1 MKQNVRFID
10 QIKVGAYSVLPGDF
24 EGGSTL
30 DIENNINNYVLTSTG
45 ENNKVRG
52 ESNLW
57 FDGDNLGLGTQSP
70 IARFELKGINNSVD
84 LLLIR
89 NYLNQGIRIN
99 SDGFTELIEYNTTPT
114 VKEGG
119 IIYSGSNFWVGL

>member
-24 EGGSTL
+24 EGGTSL
-30 DIENNINNYVLTSTG
+30 EIENNVDNYVLTSTG
-45 ENNKVRG
+45 QASKLRG
-52 ESNLW
+52 EPNLW

-70 IARFELKGINNSVD
+70 IARFEIKGVNNSVD

-89 NYLNQGIRIN
+89 NYLNQGVRIN
-99 SDGFTELIEYNTTPT
+99 SDGFTELIEYVITPN

>member
-24 EGGSTL
+24 EGGNSV
-30 DIENNINNYVLTSTG
+30 ENNIDNYVITATGLT
-45 ENNKVRG
+45 NKVRG

-57 FDGDNLGLGTQSP
+57 FDGDNLGLNTQSP
-70 IARFELKGINNSVD
+70 IARFEIKGVHNSVD

-89 NYLNQGIRIN
+89 NYLNQGVKIN
-99 SDGFTELIEYNTTPT
+99 AEGVTELIEYTTTPES
-114 VKEGG
+114 KIGG

>member
-24 EGGSTL
+24 DGGSSIN
-30 DIENNINNYVLTSTG
+30 IENNINNYVLTSTG
-45 ENNKVRG
+45 EASKIRG

-57 FDGDNLGLGTQSP
+57 FDGDNLGLGSQSP
-70 IARFELKGINNSVD
+70 LARFEIKGINNSVD

-89 NYLNQGIRIN
+89 NYLNQGVKIN
-99 SDGFTELIEYNTTPT
+99 SSGFTELIEYTTTPIA
-114 VKEGG
+114 KEGG

>member
-24 EGGSTL
+24 QGGTSL
-30 DIENNINNYVLTSTG
+30 EIENNIDNYVLTSTG
-45 ENNKVRG
+45 NNSKIRG
-52 ESNLW
+52 EENLW
-57 FDGDNLGLGTQSP
+57 FDGYNLGLGTQSP